1 MADPVNCDFPDSEWD
16 PDLLEVADSPTPQLL
31 PNWRSAVWLP
41 PVPFNRLPQECQYMI
56 ALKAE
61 RHEKE
66 TVINEQAR
74 GDVYQATDS
83 IQRVVGVIDETHR
96 ATRAARRM
104 LYDNLDPT
112 VFYFK
117 RLYRRARAFMCCAD
131 IEPMFPKGTDLYP
144 AHASYPSGHAS
155 QAHALAYFYAWLF
168 PHLTDSLMS
177 AAADIARNREVA
189 GLHYPSDSL
198 AGKVLAAQVVDQLFL
213 SKDFSALAKAAKA
226 EWR

>member
-16 PDLLEVADSPTPQLL
+16 RDLLDVADSATPQLL
-31 PNWRSAVWLP
+31 PNWRSAILLP
-41 PVPFNRLPQECQYMI
+41 PVPLNRLRQECQYMI

-61 RHEKE
+61 RHHKAEL
-66 TVINEQAR
+66 IYEQAR

-83 IQRVVGVIDETHR
+83 VQRVVGAIDETHR

-112 VFYFK
+112 VFHFK
-117 RLYRRARAFMCCAD
+117 RQFRRGRAFMCCVD
-131 IEPMFPKGTDLYP
+131 IEPMFPKGSPLYP

-168 PHLTDSLMS
+168 PYLTDSLMS

-198 AGKVLAAQVVDQLFL
+198 AGKVLASQVVDQLFL
-213 SKDFSALAKAAKA
+213 SEDFKALAQAAKA
-226 EWR
+226 EWP